1 MSKEKSLQNQDGT
14 AQGGGLTAQRNI
26 EMAPLRDWRS
36 RRASRF
42 FGRTGNLV
50 AALGLLYAT
59 AAAPLTIT
67 FEDVNPN
74 SSTLDPTDPDGASG
88 GRINKL
94 ASVPGDNQTFYA
106 ASEWGGLY
114 KSVDGGQTWSRLDG
128 HMPVATWDVGVD
140 PFATSNV
147 YATSFYGGRLNSIS
161 GIQVSADAGVTWVHP
176 ATAHPDPTLE
186 GTPDD
191 NTPDPA
197 FSCLRD
203 PGEDLTQPEVRRVE
217 PSAFG
222 IGIRPDASQNVFVGT
237 NCGVAIS
244 NNSGATWRFVDP
256 TPGDPALPCSL

>member
-1 MSKEKSLQNQDGT
+1 M
-14 AQGGGLTAQRNI
+14 
-26 EMAPLRDWRS
+26 
-36 RRASRF
+36 
-42 FGRTGNLV
+42 
-50 AALGLLYAT
+50 
-59 AAAPLTIT
+59 PLTIN
-67 FEDVNPN
+67 FEDVNPD

-94 ASVPGDNQTFYA
+94 ASVPGDNQVFYA

-114 KSVDGGQTWSRLDG
+114 KSADGGQTWSRLNG

-161 GIQVSADAGVTWVHP
+161 GIQVSADAGATWAHP
-176 ATAHPDPTLE
+176 PTAHPDPALE

-191 NTPDPA
+191 NTPDPG
-197 FSCLRD
+197 FSCLRN

-244 NNSGATWRFVDP
+244 NDSGATWRFVDP
-256 TPGDPALPCSL
+256 SP